1 MASIQERDRRIVA
14 LRTMMQDQGVQ
25 ALIMAG
31 NAESMQRGYIRYVS
45 DWRLWGGKGF
55 AVIPLAG
62 DPTLV
67 LGAGSQSYW
76 SKIVGWIPD
85 VRAASDTAAEVINAV
100 KSLGLAQASLGLVGM
115 NQVMTYGDVSML
127 QRELSQAHV
136 MDATVAVDDVMAIK
150 SDEELALAAETYR
163 AVAQAHATLRA
174 ALAPGKSERAAMAQ
188 AVTTLAE
195 LGCLDGIAHLTN
207 GTRPYF
213 RPPADRI
220 ISADDIIKVSLE
232 FAGPSGYWIELAGVY
247 SFRQPPAREL
257 RYYQTCLKAIDRV
270 KGILRPG
277 AVGGDVTRAVEATFA
292 KDGWNVTGRGI
303 WEGHLIGLN
312 VIRPPYGLIDNTNVF
327 KEKMLFN
334 VHPGLVVDDDQ
345 MGMFIQDNL
354 VVTPAG
360 GISLD
365 VYDQQWQVLQR

>member
-1 MASIQERDRRIVA
+1 MASIPERDRRIVA

-188 AVTTLAE
+188 AVTTLAK

-220 ISADDIIKVSLE
+220 ISADDIIKVLLE
-232 FAGPSGYWIELAGVY
+232 FAGPSGYWIELAGV
-247 SFRQPPAREL
+247 
-257 RYYQTCLKAIDRV
+257 
-270 KGILRPG
+270 
-277 AVGGDVTRAVEATFA
+277 
-292 KDGWNVTGRGI
+292 
-303 WEGHLIGLN
+303 
-312 VIRPPYGLIDNTNVF
+312 
-327 KEKMLFN
+327 
-334 VHPGLVVDDDQ
+334 
-345 MGMFIQDNL
+345 
-354 VVTPAG
+354 
-360 GISLD
+360 
-365 VYDQQWQVLQR
+365 